1 MKKTVLFVALVLGA
15 SLTYA
20 QKSNVSKA
28 KNKALAVEKPDFAG
42 ARELIKPALEDASTK
57 YDANTWYVAGL
68 IGYKENDQ
76 EYQKQVIG
84 QKFDEELKGNAL
96 LESYRYFLVAD
107 SLGEIPNEKGKVKN
121 RFRKDIKNKLKE
133 YYNMPSNLIAYGAHA
148 YDKKDYTKAYE
159 VFSVY
164 GAIPDLPLMDNELPK
179 DTNYYTI
186 RYYQAL
192 AASNAKM
199 HNEAIT
205 LYEELKLKTENDQQ
219 RSNVY
224 QLLYEEYVAMK
235 DTAKFVQTL
244 KDAFAVFPRE
254 AWFLQNLINYYIYS
268 NQSKEALGYL
278 NNAIENEPNIA
289 QYRYVKGVI
298 DEQLGNVADADAA
311 FDKAIELDPNMADAY
326 AGKGRLIFNKAV
338 KMMDEASKIK
348 DNKKYQAEQE
358 KVEKV
363 FKESLPFFVKATEL
377 APKEIEHKRTL
388 RTLYYRLGM
397 DDQYEAINKEINE
410 M

>member
-107 SLGEIPNEKGKVKN
+107 SLGEVPNEKGKIKN

-133 YYNMPSNLIAYGAHA
+133 YYNMPSNLISYGAHA

-164 GAIPDLPLMDNELPK
+164 GAIPDLPLMNNELPK

-199 HNEAIT
+199 HNEAIN

-224 QLLYEEYVAMK
+224 QLLYEEYVAVK

-244 KDAFAVFPRE
+244 KDAFAAFPRE

-358 KVEKV
+358 KAEKV

-397 DDQYEAINKEINE
+397 DDEYEAINKEINE